1 MIDERLG
8 VRPCL
13 IIDSFILI
21 NKTYI
26 VPLSTDLRSHVNS
39 LKYDFKDA
47 SIKRMI
53 LKLPIPG
60 FGAAL
65 AEESSFFTMGQMSKK
80 LYQFS
85 LPEEP
90 PKKVCMQP
98 SSVVY

>member
-1 MIDERLG
+1 M
-8 VRPCL
+8 
-13 IIDSFILI
+13 
-21 NKTYI
+21 
-26 VPLSTDLRSHVNS
+26 RSHVNS

-90 PKKVCMQP
+90 PKKVCFSLVQLYTKVSIFYFIFGGGGGDERFPMICGGLL
-98 SSVVY
+98 

>member
-1 MIDERLG
+1 M
-8 VRPCL
+8 
-13 IIDSFILI
+13 
-21 NKTYI
+21 
-26 VPLSTDLRSHVNS
+26 RSHVNS

-90 PKKVCMQP
+90 PKKVCLQS